1 MLKPKAGVLNHKF
14 GVLNHVANRCHS
26 LLNRVQV
33 NFLGSE
39 DVKELYRENSVFYE
53 LHKVY
58 ALTQAGSVLRP
69 LQSDEVKTIRECAME
84 VW

>member
-1 MLKPKAGVLNHKF
+1 
-14 GVLNHVANRCHS
+14 
-26 LLNRVQV
+26 VQV

-58 ALTQAGSVLRP
+58 ALTQARSVLRP